1 MGVASKFAVA
11 RELQSAFPDD
21 VTMPASLGA
30 VHKSK
35 SGKQYDY
42 CNVPPGPPD
51 GMESPTAASPC
62 SAAFQLAED
71 SVILMFS
78 FFQGHDVRATS
89 PFLRD
94 ILDVRRPVAI
104 LGPVP
109 LPAQLEYR
117 EPIGITRAGMTSVG
131 YAMNSP
137 MYKTVHVKTI
147 QRQTRNPRSRAAER
161 DGQKVRW
168 EKTVTTSAL
177 SYTRH
182 AADGS
187 VEQKTAQDFWRG
199 VLSFLRATEPGHSD
213 FPVGPDFIAGGCSL
227 HIRFGD
233 GVEHRFEQVSRALL
247 VQLGMLEACA
257 DQFC

>member
-1 MGVASKFAVA
+1 MGVVSRVTVA
-11 RELQSAFPDD
+11 RELQSAIADH
-21 VTMPASLGA
+21 VTMPASVGA
-30 VHKSK
+30 VHKSQ
-35 SGKQYDY
+35 SDNQHDY
-42 CNVPPGPPD
+42 SNAPPGPPD
-51 GMESPTAASPC
+51 GMEWPAALKPC
-62 SAAFQLAED
+62 SAAFLLAED
-71 SVILMFS
+71 SVILIFS

-89 PFLRD
+89 PLLRD
-94 ILDVRRPVAI
+94 VLDVRRPVAI
-104 LGPVP
+104 LGPLP

-117 EPIGITRAGMTSVG
+117 EPIGMTRVG

-137 MYKTVHVKTI
+137 MYKTVHVKTV

-187 VEQKTAQDFWRG
+187 VEQKIAQDFWRG
-199 VLSFLRATEPGHSD
+199 VLSFLRATEPGHPD
-213 FPVGPDFIAGGCSL
+213 VPVGSDFIAGGCTL
-227 HIRFGD
+227 HIRLGD

>member
-1 MGVASKFAVA
+1 
-11 RELQSAFPDD
+11 
-21 VTMPASLGA
+21 MPASVGA
-30 VHKSK
+30 VHKSQ
-35 SGKQYDY
+35 SEKQHEYSDA
-42 CNVPPGPPD
+42 PPGRPD
-51 GMESPTAASPC
+51 GMECPEAAKPC
-62 SAAFQLAED
+62 CAAFLLAED
-71 SVILMFS
+71 SVILVFS
-78 FFQGHDVRATS
+78 FLQGHDVRATS
-89 PFLRD
+89 PILRD

-104 LGPVP
+104 LGPLP

-117 EPIGITRAGMTSVG
+117 EPIGITRAGMTRVG

-137 MYKTVHVKTI
+137 MYKTVHVKTV

-161 DGQKVRW
+161 DGQKARW

-199 VLSFLRATEPGHSD
+199 VLSFVRATEVGHPAVPG
-213 FPVGPDFIAGGCSL
+213 GPDFIAGGCSL
-227 HIRFGD
+227 HIRLGD